1 MVGRSEINASCEVF
15 NTFPSYDTMIRAT
28 GRYFCTFLQSVDS
41 IHQRMRFTFPRMRSP
56 SMQLTRAHR
65 HGAELVYSS
74 GRTGFTHYLM
84 GELLLRLS
92 AIRLYRSTAK
102 RSCPPSLAKPLDH

>member
-1 MVGRSEINASCEVF
+1 MV
-15 NTFPSYDTMIRAT
+15 RAT

-56 SMQLTRAHR
+56 SMQLTRAHI

-74 GRTGFTHYLM
+74 GRTGYTHYLM
-84 GELLLRLS
+84 GKSEVVQ
-92 AIRLYRSTAK
+92 IK
-102 RSCPPSLAKPLDH
+102 